1 MEQKKI
7 EIGNLKGRVLEV
19 KQESDDE
26 KRPMM
31 RNDRRREKTDKNEQS
46 KTYNLGTD
54 QNKEDTICQEV

>member
-1 MEQKKI
+1 M
-7 EIGNLKGRVLEV
+7 LEV

-54 QNKEDTICQEV
+54 QNKVDTIYQEV